1 MKSKS
6 HLSHLKIT
14 NLPPQRRHHLC
25 DPPLTPLG
33 HEQCGQLRGAF
44 PDNDKVSLVLASP
57 LKRTIQTAS
66 YCFGAALARPD
77 VPFLLVPLAQE
88 VAANPCDT
96 GFPADELRGAVPEL
110 VKEGEVPFDLGKIDF
125 GMVEQGWNSKVRF
138 FLSTP
143 IFMLYE
149 EGELLICSISD
160 ATQSGIYTPSFP
172 AVERRAALLRAW
184 LRARPEENVVLVTH
198 GAFLHYLM
206 EDWSD
211 YDPKKGTGFC
221 NCEVRRYGFAD
232 DGSLVALEGSA
243 SEEGYVKG
251 ARPDWVNKNVLSDID
266 PEVEEARL

>member
-14 NLPPQRRHHLC
+14 NLPPQRRHHLR

-44 PDNDKVSLVLASP
+44 PDNDKVSLVLASS

-138 FLSTP
+138 FFVYSH
-143 IFMLYE
+143 FY
-149 EGELLICSISD
+149 
-160 ATQSGIYTPSFP
+160 
-172 AVERRAALLRAW
+172 AL
-184 LRARPEENVVLVTH
+184 
-198 GAFLHYLM
+198 
-206 EDWSD
+206 
-211 YDPKKGTGFC
+211 
-221 NCEVRRYGFAD
+221 
-232 DGSLVALEGSA
+232 
-243 SEEGYVKG
+243 
-251 ARPDWVNKNVLSDID
+251 
-266 PEVEEARL
+266 

>member
-1 MKSKS
+1 M
-6 HLSHLKIT
+6 
-14 NLPPQRRHHLC
+14 PPTLYLVRHAEGEHNVNRRHHLR
-25 DPPLTPLG
+25 DPPLTHLG

-110 VKEGEVPFDLGKIDF
+110 VKEGEVPFDLRKIDF
-125 GMVEQGWNSKVRF
+125 GLVEEGWNSK
-138 FLSTP
+138 
-143 IFMLYE
+143 
-149 EGELLICSISD
+149 
-160 ATQSGIYTPSFP
+160 SGIYKPSFP
-172 AVERRAALLRAW
+172 AVERRATLLRAW

-232 DGSLVALEGSA
+232 DGSLVALEGPA